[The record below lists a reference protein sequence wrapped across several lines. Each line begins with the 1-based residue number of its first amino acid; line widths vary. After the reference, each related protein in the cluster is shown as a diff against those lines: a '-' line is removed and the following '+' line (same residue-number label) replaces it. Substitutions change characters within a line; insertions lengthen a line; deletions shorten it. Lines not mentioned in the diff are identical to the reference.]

1 VVDFDLIPSR
11 TALLN
16 VDVQNCFVAA
26 ALDGPVLVERINRF
40 AETCRRAG
48 IVVIHTRHVLRPDGS
63 DMGLLG
69 EFVPPIKEGMLNED
83 AQSSSLHRDL
93 VVEPRDTILTKPRF
107 GAFFGT
113 DLDELLRAH
122 QIEAVIVSGIS
133 TDVCCDTTAREA
145 HARDMKVFFLSDGTA
160 TAGPNPVE
168 VQRNTLRLVGAL
180 FGHVLTIEQ
189 MTERVLRSSDRRM
202 AP

>member
-16 VDVQNCFVAA
+16 VDIQELFVSA
-26 ALDGPVLVERINRF
+26 ALDGPALVERINRF

-48 IVVIHTRHVLRPDGS
+48 IMVIHTRHILRPDGS

-69 EFVPPIKEGMLNED
+69 EFVPPIKAGMLNED
-83 AQSSSLHRDL
+83 APSSVLHRDL
-93 VVEPRDTILTKPRF
+93 VVRPSDIILTKPRF

-113 DLDELLRAH
+113 DLDELLRTH
-122 QIEAVIVSGIS
+122 QIQAVIVSGIS

-160 TAGPNPVE
+160 RAGPNPVE

-180 FGHVLTIEQ
+180 FGQVLTIEQ
-189 MTERVLRSSDRRM
+189 MTERVLRSSDRRI

>member
-1 VVDFDLIPSR
+1 VVDFDLDLSR
-11 TALLN
+11 TALPN
-16 VDVQNCFVAA
+16 VDIQNCFVSA
-26 ALDGPVLVERINRF
+26 ALDGPALIERINRF

-69 EFVPPIKEGMLNED
+69 EFVPSIKAGMLNED
-83 AQSSSLHRDL
+83 AQSSALHRDL
-93 VVEPRDTILTKPRF
+93 IVQPSDIIVTKSRF

-113 DLDELLRAH
+113 SLDEILHAH
-122 QIEAVIVSGIS
+122 ETQSVIVSGIS

-145 HARDMKVFFLSDGTA
+145 HARDRKVFFLSDGTA
-160 TAGPNPVE
+160 TAGPKPVE

-180 FGHVLTIEQ
+180 FGQVLTIEQ
-189 MTERVLRSSDRRM
+189 MTERILRSSDRQV